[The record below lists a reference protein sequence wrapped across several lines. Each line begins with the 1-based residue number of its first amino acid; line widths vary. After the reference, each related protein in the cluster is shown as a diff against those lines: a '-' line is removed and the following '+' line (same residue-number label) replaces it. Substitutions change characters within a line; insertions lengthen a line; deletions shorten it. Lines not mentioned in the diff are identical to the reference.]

1 MILVYWVEDSISYR
15 ITVQIV
21 TSKGRVSRSCH
32 IAVTDRQRER
42 DGKTRRGLRLL
53 QGVKL
58 EKEGLKIRDMVLGS
72 DDWPTPSTV
81 EVEQRV
87 CKQHSLSNMC
97 DNRKIERREK
107 RDNLLPFKH
116 RGTGNFSD

>member
-1 MILVYWVEDSISYR
+1 M
-15 ITVQIV
+15 
-21 TSKGRVSRSCH
+21 GR
-32 IAVTDRQRER
+32 QE
-42 DGKTRRGLRLL
+42 RGLRLL

-87 CKQHSLSNMC
+87 CNQHSLSNMC

-107 RDNLLPFKH
+107 GTIYSLSSIGGQKTYQIKSKGDSNDAYHFSQDGKNEGWTKAWLDNSPAA
-116 RGTGNFSD
+116 DWW

>member
-1 MILVYWVEDSISYR
+1 MTMILVYWVEDSISYR

-32 IAVTDRQRER
+32 VAVTDRQRER

-87 CKQHSLSNMC
+87 CNQHA
-97 DNRKIERREK
+97 
-107 RDNLLPFKH
+107 
-116 RGTGNFSD
+116 